1 MSPSKPASAA
11 RPGATDV
18 AATGQRQGGSQ
29 GGGQGGGGRGAAGKP
44 GRGGKGRGGAA
55 KRGAATA
62 PSPDVAGTSGDPA
75 PAAADGRRR
84 AVIESVR
91 PSVDAG
97 RFAAKRVVGDAV
109 VVECDVFTDGH
120 DRLAAVV
127 QYRRSGED
135 AWREAPLHPLP
146 NDAWIGEFRVDEVGP
161 WEFTVLAWVDRF
173 RTWRHDLGRREDPAD
188 IAVHLMDGVS
198 LLEATAGRADGDDAK
213 ALAALAKRLG
223 DESVDVATRQA
234 LATSAEV
241 AEPALR
247 HPDRSLAVRADAVYP
262 LRVDDALAGA
272 SAWYE
277 FFPRST
283 VSTGESPAAAEAAI
297 PRHGTF
303 LEAIDRLPYVADL
316 GFEVVYLPPIHP
328 IGRKDRK
335 GRNNTL
341 VPGDSDVGVPW
352 AIGAEEGGHTSTHPK
367 LGTVDEFLQLV
378 EAAKGHDLQIAMD
391 IAFQCA
397 PDHPWV
403 TEHPDWFRWRA
414 DGTVQFAE
422 NPPKKY
428 QDIYPFDFETDD
440 WRNLWE
446 ALRQVFTYWID
457 KGVRVFR
464 VDNPHT
470 KPYPFWEWVIGEIK
484 AECPDAIFL
493 AEAFTRPKL
502 MHRLAKLGFS
512 HSYTYFTWRNSKA
525 ELEEYLA
532 EVSRGPGIDY
542 FRPNFWP
549 NTPDILHEFLQRG
562 GRTGSALR
570 YVLAA
575 TMSSNMGIY
584 GPPLE
589 LAYVTPREP
598 GSEEYLDSE
607 KYQLR
612 HWRLDAPDSL
622 APLIR
627 AVNRLRRE
635 HPALRDTYGA
645 QPHFVDNP
653 ELVCFGKT
661 TRRPAP
667 AIGASGAPGARR
679 GLAWPPEAE
688 LAGAAAPDDLLRG
701 TLARARG
708 DDGET
713 LLVVVNLDP
722 RNVQSGYTS
731 LDLGALGIGDD
742 EPFTV
747 VDVLNGG
754 EYRWRGRHNYVELDP
769 GRTPAHV
776 FLVRPDT
783 ASA

>member
-1 MSPSKPASAA
+1 MSPKKRASSSPSPGAGGAA
-11 RPGATDV
+11 RAS
-18 AATGQRQGGSQ
+18 GSKKR
-29 GGGQGGGGRGAAGKP
+29 GGGRSK
-44 GRGGKGRGGAA
+44 K
-55 KRGAATA
+55 
-62 PSPDVAGTSGDPA
+62 VAGASA
-75 PAAADGRRR
+75 PAAGASASAPAADAPADEPVARAESGPASSGSSEPADGRRR

-91 PSVDAG
+91 PTVDGG
-97 RFAAKRVVGDAV
+97 RFAAKRIVGDAV

-127 QYRRSGED
+127 LYRKLGESD
-135 AWREAPLHPLP
+135 WRETPLHPLP
-146 NDAWIGEFRVDEVGP
+146 NDAWVGEFRVDEVGM
-161 WEFTVLAWVDRF
+161 WEYTVLAWVDRF
-173 RTWRHDLGRREDPAD
+173 RTWRHDLGRREDVAD
-188 IAVHLMDGVS
+188 IAVHLQDGVAM
-198 LLEATAGRADGDDAK
+198 LEAAAGRASGDDAERLK
-213 ALAALAKRLG
+213 ALSARLG
-223 DESVDVATRQA
+223 DENVAVEDRQA
-234 LATSAEV
+234 LATSNEV
-241 AEPALR
+241 AALALA
-247 HPDRSLAVRADAVYP
+247 HPDRSLAVRHHTVYP

-283 VSTGESPAAAEAAI
+283 VSTGESPADAAT

-303 LEAIDRLPYVADL
+303 KDAIERLPYVADL
-316 GFEVVYLPPIHP
+316 GFDIVYLPPIHP
-328 IGRKDRK
+328 IGRRDRK

-341 VPGDSDVGVPW
+341 VPSDSDVGVPW
-352 AIGAEEGGHTSTHPK
+352 AIGAEEGGHTATHPS
-367 LGTVDEFLQLV
+367 LGTVEDFLELV
-378 EAAKGHDLQIAMD
+378 KAADAQGLSVAMD

-414 DGTVQFAE
+414 DGTVQYAE

-440 WRNLWE
+440 WQALWE
-446 ALRQVFTYWID
+446 ALREVFMYWLD
-457 KGVRVFR
+457 AGVRVFR

-470 KPYPFWEWVIGEIK
+470 KPYPFWEWVIDEVK
-484 AECPDAIFL
+484 RERPDAIFL

-532 EVSRGPGIDY
+532 EVSSGPGIDY

-584 GPPLE
+584 GPPFE

-627 AVNRLRRE
+627 TVNRLRRE
-635 HPALRDTYGA
+635 HPALRDTYA
-645 QPHFVDNP
+645 VQPHFVDNP
-653 ELVCFGKT
+653 QLVCFGKT

-667 AIGASGAPGARR
+667 AIGASRLPAARR
-679 GLAWPPEAE
+679 GLAWPSEAE
-688 LAGAAAPDDLLRG
+688 LGGAAAPADALRDAV
-701 TLARARG
+701 ARARG
-708 DDGET
+708 DGGET
-713 LLVVVNLDP
+713 LIVVVNLDP
-722 RNVQSGYTS
+722 RNVQSGWTS
-731 LDLGALGIGDD
+731 LDIDAMGLADD
-742 EPFTV
+742 ETYTV

-754 EYRWRGRHNYVELDP
+754 EFRWRGRHNYVELDP
-769 GRTPAHV
+769 SRTPAHL

-783 ASA
+783 APA

>member
-1 MSPSKPASAA
+1 MNASKPAAA
-11 RPGATDV
+11 RASQPNGTRAGGGGGKSGGGGARKTG
-18 AATGQRQGGSQ
+18 AGQRQTS
-29 GGGQGGGGRGAAGKP
+29 R
-44 GRGGKGRGGAA
+44 
-55 KRGAATA
+55 
-62 PSPDVAGTSGDPA
+62 PSPAAPVDDGARASGTAGALDRI
-75 PAAADGRRR
+75 DGRRR
-84 AVIESVR
+84 AVIEAVR

-127 QYRRSGED
+127 QYRPVAADGAAEHQ
-135 AWREAPLHPLP
+135 WRESPLHPLV
-146 NDAWIGEFRVDEVGP
+146 NDAWIGEFRVDEIGI

-173 RTWRHDLGRREDPAD
+173 RTWRHDLGRREDEAD
-188 IAVHLMDGVS
+188 IAVHLKDGVA
-198 LLEATAGRADGDDAK
+198 LLEEAAARAGGEDGSR
-213 ALAALAKRLG
+213 LAELAGRLG
-223 DESVDVATRQA
+223 DDSADVAERQA
-234 LATSAEV
+234 LATSNEV

-247 HPDRSLAVRADAVYP
+247 HPDRSLAVRADAVYR
-262 LRVDDALAGA
+262 LRVDDALAGS

-283 VSTGESPAAAEAAI
+283 VSTSDAPLSPEAAAN
-297 PRHGTF
+297 PPHGTF
-303 LEAIDRLPYVADL
+303 REAIDRLPYVVDL
-316 GFEVVYLPPIHP
+316 GFDVVYLPPIHP
-328 IGRKDRK
+328 IGRIDRK

-352 AIGAEEGGHTSTHPK
+352 AIGAEEGGHLATHPS
-367 LGTVDEFLQLV
+367 LGTVDDFLALV
-378 EAAKGHDLQIAMD
+378 EAASGHGLEIAMD

-403 TEHPDWFRWRA
+403 GEHPQWFRWRS
-414 DGTVQFAE
+414 DGRVQFAE

-440 WRNLWE
+440 WRALWE
-446 ALRQVFTYWID
+446 ALRGVFLYWID

-470 KPYPFWEWVIGEIK
+470 KPYGFWEWVIAEIK
-484 AECPDAIFL
+484 AVRPDAIFL
-493 AEAFTRPKL
+493 AEAFTRPKV
-502 MHRLAKLGFS
+502 MHRLAKLGFT
-512 HSYTYFTWRNSKA
+512 HSYTYFTWRNTKA
-525 ELEEYLA
+525 ELEEYLG
-532 EVSRGPGIDY
+532 EVSRGPGADY

-549 NTPDILHEFLQRG
+549 NTPDILHEFLQTG

-575 TMSSNMGIY
+575 TMSSNHGIY
-584 GPPLE
+584 GPPFE
-589 LAYVTPREP
+589 LAYVTPRGA

-627 AVNRLRRE
+627 AVNRIRRE
-635 HPALRDTYGA
+635 HPALADTYDM

-653 ELVCFGKT
+653 MLLCFGKT
-661 TRRPAP
+661 TRKPAP
-667 AIGASGAPGARR
+667 TVGASALPGARR

-688 LAGAAAPDDLLRG
+688 LGGAASPDDLLRG
-701 TLARARG
+701 ALRSARG

-713 LLVVVNLDP
+713 LIVVVNLDP
-722 RNVQSGYTS
+722 RFVQSGWTS
-731 LDLGALGIGDD
+731 LDLDALGLGED

-747 VDVLNGG
+747 TDLLGG
-754 EYRWRGRHNYVELDP
+754 AEFRWQGRHNYVELDP
-769 GRTPAHV
+769 GRSPAHI
-776 FLVRPDT
+776 FLVRPDR
-783 ASA
+783 A